1 MVRIGIK
8 LDLSFKSL
16 QFMSFKKF
24 YSAVKKRGL
33 SVLLIGFLVI
43 IIFVPDAK
51 SFLLQQLVS
60 VGLFKAE
67 IKKNGGNNLPE
78 TASFSFIN
86 SAGITATTAGL
97 KGKVVFI
104 NFWASWCP
112 PCRAEMPSL
121 DELYKKL
128 QNDDRF
134 VFLFISEDEDKS
146 KAIKYLKKN
155 HFTIPLYTRSGA
167 IPNEIFSGTL
177 PTTVVINKDGKVVL
191 KHEGLAGYNTESFIR
206 QLKDL
211 L

>member
-1 MVRIGIK
+1 
-8 LDLSFKSL
+8 
-16 QFMSFKKF
+16 MSFKTF

-33 SVLLIGFLVI
+33 SVLLISFLI
-43 IIFVPDAK
+43 IIVFVPDAK

-60 VGLFKAE
+60 VGLFRAE
-67 IKKNGGNNLPE
+67 IKKNEINNLPE
-78 TASFSFIN
+78 TASFSFTN

-121 DELYKKL
+121 ELLYKKL

-134 VFLFISEDEDKS
+134 VFLFINEDEDKS
-146 KAIKYLKKN
+146 KAIKYLEKN
-155 HFTIPLYTRSGA
+155 HFTIPLYSRSGDV
-167 IPNEIFSGTL
+167 PNEIFSGTL

-191 KHEGLAGYNTESFIR
+191 KHEGLAGYNTDAFIR

>member
-1 MVRIGIK
+1 M
-8 LDLSFKSL
+8 SL
-16 QFMSFKKF
+16 KNF

-43 IIFVPDAK
+43 IVFVPDAK

-67 IKKNGGNNLPE
+67 IKKNEANNLPE
-78 TASFSFIN
+78 TASFSFTN
-86 SAGITATTAGL
+86 SAGITTATAGL

-121 DELYKKL
+121 NELYKKL

-146 KAIKYLKKN
+146 NAIKYLEKN
-155 HFTIPLYTRSGA
+155 HFAIPLYTRSGA

-177 PTTVVINKDGKVVL
+177 PTTVIINKDGKVVL

>member
-1 MVRIGIK
+1 
-8 LDLSFKSL
+8 
-16 QFMSFKKF
+16 MSFKTF

-33 SVLLIGFLVI
+33 SVLLISFLI
-43 IIFVPDAK
+43 IIVFVPDAK

-67 IKKNGGNNLPE
+67 IKKNGVNNLPE
-78 TASFSFIN
+78 KASFSFTN
-86 SAGITATTAGL
+86 SASITATTAGL

-134 VFLFISEDEDKS
+134 VFLFINEDEDKS
-146 KAIKYLKKN
+146 KAIKYLEKN
-155 HFTIPLYTRSGA
+155 HFTIPLYSRLGDV
-167 IPNEIFSGTL
+167 PNEIFSGTL

-191 KHEGLAGYNTESFIR
+191 KHEGLAGYNTEAFIR

>member
-1 MVRIGIK
+1 M
-8 LDLSFKSL
+8 SL
-16 QFMSFKKF
+16 KNF

-43 IIFVPDAK
+43 IVFVPDAK

-67 IKKNGGNNLPE
+67 IKINEVNNLTE
-78 TASFSFIN
+78 TASVSFTN
-86 SAGITATTAGL
+86 SAGITAATAGL

-121 DELYKKL
+121 NELYKKL

-134 VFLFISEDEDKS
+134 VFLFINEDEDKS

-177 PTTVVINKDGKVVL
+177 PTTVIINKDGKVVL

>member
-1 MVRIGIK
+1 MN
-8 LDLSFKSL
+8 FKSL
-16 QFMSFKKF
+16 FSKG
-24 YSAVKKRGL
+24 KKRWL
-33 SVLLIGFLVI
+33 SVLLISLLFVI
-43 IIFVPDAK
+43 VFVPDAK
-51 SFLLQQLVS
+51 SILLQQLIS

-67 IKKNGGNNLPE
+67 IKKDGVNNLPE
-78 TASFSFIN
+78 TASFSYTN

-121 DELYKKL
+121 ELLYKKL

-134 VFLFISEDEDKS
+134 VFLFINEDEDKS
-146 KAIKYLKKN
+146 KAIKYLEKN
-155 HFTIPLYTRSGA
+155 HFTIPLYSRTGNV
-167 IPNEIFSGTL
+167 PNEIFSGTL
-177 PTTVVINKDGKVVL
+177 PTTIVIDKDGKVVL
-191 KHEGLAGYNTESFIR
+191 KHEGIAGYNTDAFIR

>member
-1 MVRIGIK
+1 M
-8 LDLSFKSL
+8 
-16 QFMSFKKF
+16 
-24 YSAVKKRGL
+24 
-33 SVLLIGFLVI
+33 LISILI
-43 IIFVPDAK
+43 IIVFVPDPK

-67 IKKNGGNNLPE
+67 IQKDGVNNLPE
-78 TASFSFIN
+78 TASFSFTN

-121 DELYKKL
+121 ELLYKKL

-134 VFLFISEDEDKS
+134 VFLFINEDEDKS
-146 KAIKYLKKN
+146 KAIKYLEKN
-155 HFTIPLYTRSGA
+155 HFTIPLYNRSGDV
-167 IPNEIFSGTL
+167 PNEIFSGTL
-177 PTTVVINKDGKVVL
+177 PTTIVIDKDGKVVL
-191 KHEGLAGYNTESFIR
+191 KHEGIAGYNTDAFIR

>member
-1 MVRIGIK
+1 MG
-8 LDLSFKSL
+8 FKT
-16 QFMSFKKF
+16 F

-33 SVLLIGFLVI
+33 SILLISFLI
-43 IIFVPDAK
+43 IIVFVPDAK

-67 IKKNGGNNLPE
+67 IKKNGVNNLPE
-78 TASFSFIN
+78 TASFSFTN
-86 SAGITATTAGL
+86 SAGTTATIAGL

-134 VFLFISEDEDKS
+134 VFLFINEDEDKS
-146 KAIKYLKKN
+146 KAIKYLGKN
-155 HFTIPLYTRSGA
+155 HFTIPLYTRSGDM
-167 IPNEIFSGTL
+167 PNEIFSGTL
-177 PTTVVINKDGKVVL
+177 PTTIVIDKDGKVVL
-191 KHEGLAGYNTESFIR
+191 KHEGIAGYNTDAFIR